1 MEIAPEDEPFRMRIV
16 YDHQV
21 FSLQNSGGI
30 SSYYFELASHLSRGA
45 FADVDVFLG
54 LNRCIY
60 PFRGLEHP
68 CAHILGWS
76 TKLRPG
82 LARYAL
88 NELVTGAWSVTGGR
102 WDIYHNTLYRFM
114 PTVRA
119 RRFVATHHDCVQ
131 ERFPKLFPDHAR
143 IIGAKRRMFQK
154 ADLVLCVSESS
165 RADLE
170 HFYGVEPSRCKVIYN
185 GVSPMVRSEAGKTD
199 LLRKVRRP
207 FLLYVGIRAE
217 YKNFRGFL
225 SAFTEA
231 GLHADYD
238 ILTLG
243 GGSFSDDELRFIR
256 GCSLQDAVISV
267 PTASPDLLAEA
278 YSMARLLVYPSL
290 YEGFGFPPLEA
301 MLLGTPALVAASPAT
316 LEVCGDAAFFFD
328 PSDQEEFVIKLKSA
342 LEDEAARH
350 EKIAIGLKFAQRYQ
364 WDRAV
369 AQVLAAYQSIL

>member
-1 MEIAPEDEPFRMRIV
+1 MRIV

-45 FADVDVFLG
+45 FADLDVFLG
-54 LNRCIY
+54 LNSSIY
-60 PFRGLEHP
+60 PFRELERPH
-68 CAHILGWS
+68 AHILGWS
-76 TKLRPG
+76 SRLRPG

-88 NELVTGAWSVTGGR
+88 NELLMGARSVAGGK

-131 ERFPKLFPDHAR
+131 ERFPELFPDHAR
-143 IIGAKRRMFQK
+143 IISAKRRMFEQ

-165 RADLE
+165 RLDLE
-170 HFYGVEPSRCKVIYN
+170 HFYGVEPGRCKVIYN
-185 GVSPMVRSEAGKTD
+185 GVSPMVRSEEGKTE

-207 FLLYVGIRAE
+207 FLLYVGLRAQ

-225 SAFTEA
+225 SAFAES
-231 GLHADYD
+231 GLRTTYD
-238 ILTLG
+238 LLIVG
-243 GGSFSDDELRFIR
+243 GGAFSNDEWQFIR
-256 GCSLQDAVISV
+256 SLDLQEIVISV
-267 PTASPDLLAEA
+267 PTATPEFLAEA
-278 YSMARLLVYPSL
+278 YCIARLLVYPSL

-316 LEVCGDAAFFFD
+316 LEVCGNAATFFD
-328 PSDQEEFVIKLKSA
+328 PRDQADFVTRLKLA
-342 LEDEAARH
+342 VDDEALRQ
-350 EKIAIGLKFAQRYQ
+350 EKIATGLKFVERYR
-364 WDRAV
+364 WDRTA

>member
-1 MEIAPEDEPFRMRIV
+1 MTFVLEDEPFHMRII

-30 SSYYFELASHLSRGA
+30 SSYYYELASHLSRGA

-54 LNRCIY
+54 LNHCIY
-60 PFRGLEHP
+60 PFRNLESP
-68 CAHILGWS
+68 RAHIRGRD
-76 TKLRPG
+76 TNLRPG
-82 LARYAL
+82 LPRYAL
-88 NELVTGAWSVTGGR
+88 NELLTGAWSVAGGR

-114 PTVRA
+114 PTARA

-131 ERFPKLFPDHAR
+131 ERFPELFPDHAR
-143 IIGAKRRMFQK
+143 IIGAKRRMFHQ

-185 GVSPMVRSEAGKTD
+185 GVSPMVRTEMGKTE
-199 LLRKVRRP
+199 LLQRVQRP
-207 FLLYVGIRAE
+207 FLLYVGIRAQ

-225 SAFTEA
+225 SAFAEA
-231 GLHADYD
+231 GLRADYD
-238 ILTLG
+238 ILALG
-243 GGSFSDDELRFIR
+243 GGPFSDEELRFIR
-256 GCSLQDAVISV
+256 SHGLQEAVISV
-267 PTASPDLLAEA
+267 PTASSDLLAEA

-301 MLLGTPALVAASPAT
+301 MSLGTPALVAASPAT
-316 LEVCGDAAFFFD
+316 LEVCGDAAIFFD
-328 PSDQEEFVIKLKSA
+328 PSDQADFVTTLKLS
-342 LEDEAARH
+342 LEDEAPRQ
-350 EKIAIGLKFAQRYQ
+350 EKIAIGLEFVQRYK
-364 WDRAV
+364 WDHTA

>member
-1 MEIAPEDEPFRMRIV
+1 MEFAPEDEPFRMRIV

-45 FADVDVFLG
+45 FADIDVFQG
-54 LNRCIY
+54 LNHCIY
-60 PFRGLEHP
+60 PFRGLKQP
-68 CAHILGWS
+68 RTRILGWN
-76 TKLRPG
+76 TMLRPG

-88 NELVTGAWSVTGGR
+88 NELVTGAWSVAGGR

-131 ERFPKLFPDHAR
+131 ERFPELFPDHAR
-143 IIGAKRRMFQK
+143 IIGAKRRMFQQ

-185 GVSPMVRSEAGKTD
+185 GVSPMVRSEAGKTE
-199 LLRKVRRP
+199 LLQRVRRP

-217 YKNFRGFL
+217 YKNFRGFV
-225 SAFTEA
+225 SAFAEA

-238 ILTLG
+238 ILTVG
-243 GGSFSDDELRFIR
+243 GGAFSDDESRFIR
-256 GCSLQDAVISV
+256 SHGLQEAVISV
-267 PTASPDLLAEA
+267 PLAGRDLLAEA

-316 LEVCGDAAFFFD
+316 LEVCGDAPVFFN
-328 PSDQEEFVIKLKSA
+328 PSDQADFVIKLKSA
-342 LEDEAARH
+342 LGNESSRQ
-350 EKIAIGLKFAQRYQ
+350 EKIAIGLNFVQRYR
-364 WDRAV
+364 WDHTA
-369 AQVLAAYQSIL
+369 AEVLAAYHSIL